1 MSARSAARASAVR
14 ASAAEAS
21 AAEAAAAEAA
31 AAEAAAAEAAAA
43 APVRLWAARGLAAA
57 NSMPQ
62 SFGGGRRPSMGHR
75 ASSALRSFGRGRQAS
90 RRLSNGATPSFPP
103 LLAPY
108 GTRIHV
114 SQRSK
119 GSVEAR
125 DQAEVLLCFCPLC
138 P

>member
-1 MSARSAARASAVR
+1 MALSEMGTGAAPSARALAASLCDPFW
-14 ASAAEAS
+14 
-21 AAEAAAAEAA
+21 
-31 AAEAAAAEAAAA
+31 
-43 APVRLWAARGLAAA
+43 PVRLWAARGLAAA

>member
-1 MSARSAARASAVR
+1 MKHVYLFRTLVYAIEQHSRALAPYDARAETRLESDVVGGKVR
-14 ASAAEAS
+14 AKVE
-21 AAEAAAAEAA
+21 E
-31 AAEAAAAEAAAA
+31 
-43 APVRLWAARGLAAA
+43 
-57 NSMPQ
+57 

-125 DQAEVLLCFCPLC
+125 DQAEVLLCFCP
-138 P
+138 

>member
-1 MSARSAARASAVR
+1 V
-14 ASAAEAS
+14 
-21 AAEAAAAEAA
+21 A

-43 APVRLWAARGLAAA
+43 AAAAAAPVRLWAARGRAAA

-62 SFGGGRRPSMGHR
+62 SFGGGRRPSMCHR

-125 DQAEVLLCFCPLC
+125 DQAEVLLCFCP
-138 P
+138 